1 MIDLHCHLHA
11 GVDDG
16 PADASESVALARALV
31 ARGVTH
37 AACTSHVRPD
47 KGWMNIREGADER
60 HAILQQHLD
69 DAGIHGLTVVRG
81 AEHYVDDRVFGDL
94 DAFAKMAVPYGDSRW
109 ILVETPYLGQPPW
122 LFDLLHALRVRGW
135 KLVLA
140 HVERFPYLSDK
151 SDAIRKLVDAG
162 TVCQVN
168 LGSLAGAYNRAQQKN
183 AERLL
188 KEGLVGVLAG
198 DCHREDDVAR
208 NIVDGIEAA
217 RKLVGPDVV
226 DKLITARP
234 RLILE
239 DASPTKVLA

>member
-1 MIDLHCHLHA
+1 MN
-11 GVDDG
+11 VDDT
-16 PADASESVALARALV
+16 VRLARALI

-47 KGWMNIREGADER
+47 KGWMNVREGADAR
-60 HAILQQHLD
+60 HAILSRVLEEHGV
-69 DAGIHGLTVVRG
+69 AGLTTVRG
-81 AEHYVDDRVFGDL
+81 AEHYVDERVFGDL

-122 LFDLLHALRVRGW
+122 LFDLLHNLRVRGW

-151 SDAIRKLVDAG
+151 SDVIRKLIDAG

-168 LGSLAGAYNRAQQKN
+168 LGSLAGAYSHAQKKN

-188 KEGLVGVLAG
+188 KEGLVGILAG
-198 DCHREDDVAR
+198 DCHREEDVVP
-208 NIVDGIEAA
+208 NIVNGLEAA
-217 RKLVGPDVV
+217 RKIAGNDVV
-226 DKLITARP
+226 DVLTVTRP

-239 DASPTKVLA
+239 DASVSKVLA

>member
-1 MIDLHCHLHA
+1 MR
-11 GVDDG
+11 
-16 PADASESVALARALV
+16 LARALI
-31 ARGVTH
+31 AQGVTH

-47 KGWMNIREGADER
+47 KGWMNIRVGADER
-60 HAILQQHLD
+60 HATLERVLGE
-69 DAGIHGLTVVRG
+69 AGVTGLTTVRG

-94 DAFAKMAVPYGDSRW
+94 DAFASMAVPYGDSRW

-122 LFDLLHALRVRGW
+122 LFDLLHNLRVRGW

-151 SDAIRKLVDAG
+151 SDPIKRLVDAG

-208 NIVDGIEAA
+208 NIAEGFAAA
-217 RKLVGPDVV
+217 RKIVSDDVLV
-226 DKLITARP
+226 KLTETRP

-239 DASPTKVLA
+239 DASPAKVLA